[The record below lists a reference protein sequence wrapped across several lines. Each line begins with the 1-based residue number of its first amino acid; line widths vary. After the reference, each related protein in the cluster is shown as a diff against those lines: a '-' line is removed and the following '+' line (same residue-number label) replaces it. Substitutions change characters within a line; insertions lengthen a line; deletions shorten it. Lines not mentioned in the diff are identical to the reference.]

1 MGPHALTA
9 KRLAHHNGARLQS
22 NTHTINKK
30 KEQNELIALISV
42 GTEEAKDNIL

>member
-30 KEQNELIALISV
+30 NNTQTANK
-42 GTEEAKDNIL
+42 KKNIN